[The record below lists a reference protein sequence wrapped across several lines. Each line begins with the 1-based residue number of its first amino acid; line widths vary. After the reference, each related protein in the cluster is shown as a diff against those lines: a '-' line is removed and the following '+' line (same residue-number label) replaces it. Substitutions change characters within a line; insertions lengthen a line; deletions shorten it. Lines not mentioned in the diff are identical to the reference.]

1 MGIAG
6 AALMAVV
13 LCSAGLPAHA
23 EEIPVG
29 VPYGT
34 TIGELKADAPAQC
47 LVVQTG
53 DYTFQKMMA
62 ELGDTAVVVQDIGD
76 GTRLC
81 HIPASLTIRSTPPAR
96 RKYTIHCCRY
106 WQVQLW
112 TTRLRYWRKQTWN

>member
-1 MGIAG
+1 MTEKHGYDRRKRRMGIAG

-47 LVVQTG
+47 FP
-53 DYTFQKMMA
+53 DDF
-62 ELGDTAVVVQDIGD
+62 
-76 GTRLC
+76 R
-81 HIPASLTIRSTPPAR
+81 IRGAGR
-96 RKYTIHCCRY
+96 GK
-106 WQVQLW
+106 
-112 TTRLRYWRKQTWN
+112 